1 MKHATGTRFS
11 QYITGTGSIVL
22 KEGVSIED
30 VRKLLKSQNKEKPW
44 LAEGVDDFL
53 VKEGVIFILAS
64 YERVLDTNDILMIF
78 SGLRPLM
85 ASGSIDLAASK
96 GEVCGYSTKSG
107 SSVKAGASYALGID
121 VYCGE
126 VK

>member
-30 VRKLLKSQNKEKPW
+30 VRKLLKSQNEEKPW
-44 LAEGVDDFL
+44 LAEGVDEFL

-64 YERVLDTNDILMIF
+64 YERVLDASDLLLIF
-78 SGLRPLM
+78 SGFRSLM
-85 ASGSIDLAASK
+85 ASGRLDFAAST
-96 GEVCGYSTKSG
+96 GESFGYSISSG
-107 SSVKAGASYALGID
+107 GKEKPGASYTIGID
-121 VYCGE
+121 IFCGE